1 MIVRSVRRLAPIFVL
16 GAAMLGGCGRQDAAV
31 PPVDA
36 PSGSPEAVSLLGKNL
51 DPRVLPAAARERD
64 EADLAGA
71 KRALDNAPTDADSII
86 WYGRRL
92 GYLERYQDAIAAF
105 SDGIAKHPND
115 SRLYRFRGHR
125 YITVREFDKAI
136 ADLGKA
142 AELIKGQ
149 PNEPEPDG
157 APNAHG
163 IPTSTK
169 HGNIFYHLALA
180 HYLKGDYP
188 QSLAAWDEAYRIAT
202 NDDSRVS
209 VNDWRYM
216 TLRRLGRHEDAEKL
230 LEQVNRD
237 MKVLENTAYFRRMLM
252 YKGEISPDSLLAQ
265 GETDALQYVTQ
276 GYGVGNWFLANGDS
290 VKAFDIFEK
299 VLDSGYWA
307 AFGFIAAEADVVRR
321 QGRLRTADLGA
332 RR

>member
-1 MIVRSVRRLAPIFVL
+1 MIVGSARSLAPLFVI
-16 GAAMLGGCGRQDAAV
+16 GAVVLGGCGSRDA
-31 PPVDA
+31 DA
-36 PSGSPEAVSLLGKNL
+36 PEVEASSGAPEAVSLLGRNL
-51 DPRVLPAAARERD
+51 YPRVISAAAREKF
-64 EADLAGA
+64 EGDLAVA
-71 KRALDNAPTDADSII
+71 ERALANAPNDADSII
-86 WYGRRL
+86 WFGRRL

-105 SDGIAKHPND
+105 SDGIAKHPTD

-136 ADLGKA
+136 ADLSKA

-180 HYLKGDYP
+180 HYLKGDYH
-188 QSLAAWDEAYRIAT
+188 QSLAAWDEAYRIAA

-216 TLRRLGRHEDAEKL
+216 TLRRLGRHQDAEKL

-276 GYGVGNWFLANGDS
+276 GYGVGNWYLANGDS
-290 VKAFDIFEK
+290 TKAFDIFQK

-321 QGRLRTADLGA
+321 QGRSRTVE
-332 RR
+332 

>member
-1 MIVRSVRRLAPIFVL
+1 MRLCSASWLAPMLF
-16 GAAMLGGCGRQDAAV
+16 AAAASAGCGREAPEALPSDT
-31 PPVDA
+31 
-36 PSGSPEAVSLLGKNL
+36 PSGKPEAVSLLGTNL
-51 DPRVLPAAARERD
+51 YPRTIAPAARERF
-64 EADLAGA
+64 EADLAVA
-71 KRALDNAPTDADSII
+71 KRALDNAPNDADSII

-105 SDGIAKHPND
+105 SDGIAKHPSD

-125 YITVREFDKAI
+125 YITVREFDKAV
-136 ADLGKA
+136 ADLSRA

-149 PNEPEPDG
+149 SNEPEPDG

-163 IPTSTK
+163 VPTSTK

-180 HYLKGDYP
+180 YYLKADYQ

-216 TLRRLGRHEDAEKL
+216 TLRRLGRHEDARL
-230 LEQVNRD
+230 LLGQVNRD
-237 MKVLENTAYFRRMLM
+237 MNVLENTAYFRRMLM
-252 YKGEISPDSLLAQ
+252 YKGEISPDSLLSQ

-276 GYGVGNWFLANGDS
+276 GYGVGNWYLAEGDS
-290 VKAFDIFEK
+290 TRAFEIFHK
-299 VLDSGYWA
+299 VIDGGYWA
-307 AFGFIAAEADVVRR
+307 AFGFIAAEADIVRS
-321 QGRLRTADLGA
+321 QA
-332 RR
+332 R